1 MGRAQGAGISDPPL
15 QTVGSLQG
23 AYSSQV
29 AKGGVQRQGMGTV
42 TTEGQWVGRGPSHT
56 PPAPTFGS
64 QVSCLS
70 HNQHTPL
77 EQMGEPVLM
86 DSANDIEDFGLS
98 EDLVSPQFPN
108 PDSHSGCAHLLQGR
122 MGLLPHRGTVHQWTS
137 GW

>member
-1 MGRAQGAGISDPPL
+1 
-15 QTVGSLQG
+15 
-23 AYSSQV
+23 
-29 AKGGVQRQGMGTV
+29 MGTV
-42 TTEGQWVGRGPSHT
+42 TTEGLWVGRGPSHT

-98 EDLVSPQFPN
+98 EDLEKEG
-108 PDSHSGCAHLLQGR
+108 D
-122 MGLLPHRGTVHQWTS
+122 TS
-137 GW
+137 EFCSRISYLT